1 MIVGRVLS
9 SSFQKGRL
17 RATTDDRWRYDDQ
30 SQWTGT
36 CSAGRSQSPVDLVL
50 GEAEVVNFDSVNF
63 NNYHLTGPVDMDNS
77 GHSVAVNGFLA
88 WEQPPSITGGNL
100 DTTYF
105 LRQLHFHWNSEHTF
119 NGLHYPAELHLV
131 HISDKYDPSLNMS
144 LSGNVAVVAVLF
156 QVGDPEAALEGIE
169 NLFVEENSTETSE
182 NVSFS
187 PSVLL
192 PTDTRTFYRYSGS
205 LTTPPCTE
213 GVTWTI
219 MAEPVLLTA
228 EQLAALRGARSQD
241 DPDEV
246 HNSRRIQSMNGR
258 KLYLN
263 KAGRIFLEEDALSRV
278 LIIFGL
284 LVLLMIAPPL
294 LILWLIYKKTTL
306 PNPNLTTSSIT
317 TQQTEAP
324 RAEHGF
330 TRAELEVP
338 REEPT
343 TSVALQERPGPAGE
357 RSPSSHQGHIYEC

>member
-1 MIVGRVLS
+1 
-9 SSFQKGRL
+9 
-17 RATTDDRWRYDDQ
+17 
-30 SQWTGT
+30 
-36 CSAGRSQSPVDLVL
+36 
-50 GEAEVVNFDSVNF
+50 
-63 NNYHLTGPVDMDNS
+63 
-77 GHSVAVNGFLA
+77 
-88 WEQPPSITGGNL
+88 
-100 DTTYF
+100 
-105 LRQLHFHWNSEHTF
+105 
-119 NGLHYPAELHLV
+119 
-131 HISDKYDPSLNMS
+131 MS

-263 KAGRIFLEEDALSRV
+263 
-278 LIIFGL
+278 
-284 LVLLMIAPPL
+284 
-294 LILWLIYKKTTL
+294 
-306 PNPNLTTSSIT
+306 
-317 TQQTEAP
+317 
-324 RAEHGF
+324 
-330 TRAELEVP
+330 
-338 REEPT
+338 
-343 TSVALQERPGPAGE
+343 
-357 RSPSSHQGHIYEC
+357 